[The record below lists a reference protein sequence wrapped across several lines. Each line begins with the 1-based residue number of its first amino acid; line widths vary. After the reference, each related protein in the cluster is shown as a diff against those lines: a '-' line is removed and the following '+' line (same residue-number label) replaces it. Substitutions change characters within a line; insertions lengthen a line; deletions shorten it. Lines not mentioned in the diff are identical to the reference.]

1 MTIGVG
7 STGASGQAIVVVIVV
22 VVVARCKKK
31 HNPLE
36 RRRTLMQ
43 SVLEKNCKPGSG
55 DNNRYIVL

>member
-7 STGASGQAIVVVIVV
+7 STGASGQAIVVVIV